1 MYARTKNKKRTR
13 DYFEGREDSRGRSR
27 HRGEEVWN
35 QDVIIHAYE
44 QMNQLHQKN
53 LKRLK
58 TNGNL
63 RSNAKSRGRSGTR
76 AASKK
81 ASRKPSRKSSR
92 RDYDVSDDDEIIT
105 LHQFP
110 QVSQVRKTTGT
121 KPDRGRKEES
131 PSPLERESSKDRR
144 TATEVCTQLDDWHIN
159 DFLKHSTV
167 DTEEEGRESH
177 GELTFCIDTSSKTVT
192 ERSDGKAVAREVD
205 REEEEEPLDH
215 KESETAADKKNGK
228 ESVMGDLWEFIVS
241 VMPHINSGS
250 IRSSEDMMRFYK
262 GKPGKGDE

>member
-1 MYARTKNKKRTR
+1 MINQKLHQVVDHLNQRRLAKVSGQGDTQPKTMASQSRRRAEPLKETPEPDSMYARTKNKKRTR

-35 QDVIIHAYE
+35 QGVIIQAYE

-58 TNGNL
+58 TNGNM

-131 PSPLERESSKDRR
+131 PSPLVRESSKDRR
-144 TATEVCTQLDDWHIN
+144 TATEVCT
-159 DFLKHSTV
+159 
-167 DTEEEGRESH
+167 
-177 GELTFCIDTSSKTVT
+177 
-192 ERSDGKAVAREVD
+192 
-205 REEEEEPLDH
+205 
-215 KESETAADKKNGK
+215 
-228 ESVMGDLWEFIVS
+228 
-241 VMPHINSGS
+241 
-250 IRSSEDMMRFYK
+250 
-262 GKPGKGDE
+262 